1 MSSPLT
7 DDDIVTNDVIEAVH
21 ITQLFPLI
29 ADLEEGQAF
38 FREDVGSSA
47 NHYEVQFNGTPSNK
61 NQFTNYKKGM
71 LVIFKAAN
79 NNSGPSDLK
88 VINSGNTLSPVPL
101 TKGGVALS
109 SGDITA
115 GQMIAAAYTDAGG
128 GRFDMFG
135 AVGPAGPQGPTGA
148 TGATGAQGP
157 AGATGA
163 TGATGPQGAAGATGP
178 QGATGATGPE
188 GPMGPLGAIIPY
200 GGSSAPSKWLFCY
213 GQNVSRT
220 TYSALWDAIKKET
233 YTGSGVYVGPYGN
246 GDGSS
251 TFAMPDLRG
260 RVVAGL
266 DNMGGSSANRLVNM
280 VSGGTLGQSGGAER
294 HQLSISEIP
303 SHQHGIPL
311 HATGGGWPPVI
322 QGGWS
327 NGYWNSTISD
337 AAGGS
342 GYHTNTQPTI
352 VLNYI
357 IYAGV

>member
-1 MSSPLT
+1 MT
-7 DDDIVTNDVIEAVH
+7 
-21 ITQLFPLI
+21 
-29 ADLEEGQAF
+29 
-38 FREDVGSSA
+38 
-47 NHYEVQFNGTPSNK
+47 
-61 NQFTNYKKGM
+61 
-71 LVIFKAAN
+71 
-79 NNSGPSDLK
+79 
-88 VINSGNTLSPVPL
+88 
-101 TKGGVALS
+101 
-109 SGDITA
+109 
-115 GQMIAAAYTDAGG
+115 AAYTDAGG

-220 TYSALWDAIKKET
+220 TYSALFSAIST
-233 YTGSGVYVGPYGN
+233 NFGS
-246 GDGSS
+246 GDGST
-251 TFAMPDLRG
+251 TFTLPDLRG
-260 RVVAGL
+260 RVAAGK
-266 DNMGGSSANRLVNM
+266 DNMGGSSASRLVNM
-280 VSGGTLGQSGGAER
+280 VSGGTLGASGGAER

>member
-47 NHYEVQFNGTPSNK
+47 NHYEVQFDGTPSNK

-220 TYSALWDAIKKET
+220 TYSALFSAIST
-233 YTGSGVYVGPYGN
+233 NFGS
-246 GDGSS
+246 GDGST
-251 TFAMPDLRG
+251 TFTLPDLRG
-260 RVVAGL
+260 RVAAGK
-266 DNMGGSSANRLVNM
+266 DNMGGSSASRLVNM
-280 VSGGTLGQSGGAER
+280 VSGGTLGASGGAER
-294 HQLSISEIP
+294 HQLSTGEMPAHTHSIATYS
-303 SHQHGIPL
+303 
-311 HATGGGWPPVI
+311 TGGGGSQVI
-322 QGGWS
+322 QGGWAY
-327 NGYWNSTISD
+327 NNFGTWYPPEV
-337 AAGGS
+337 GGND
-342 GYHTNTQPTI
+342 YHTNTQPTI

-357 IYAGV
+357 IFAGV